1 MLFFE
6 FKITV
11 SDVKDDSEKSVR
23 ERREFAEFIN
33 SNVAMLNSSQKYN
46 VRFYVC
52 EFKDNEINLAAV
64 IGSKNNDDLGALA
77 RDFVQKLGF
86 VVKELDYEEI
96 VCSKFARLIHKAD
109 QKSFID
115 DDEDI
120 LQAAHLGSYRTC
132 ISNRFEEALIDTE
145 RTKEKIVADSS
156 NLSVACDLT
165 GEISRIY
172 EGNVKKFISHP
183 VHYIFII
190 DDDETAERTMQCL
203 TSALYS
209 MGRLKSRRIAM
220 LKASKHR
227 IGMMEEEYG
236 HPVLDIDIVRD
247 IYESIPGGTIVLKPG
262 RLDYESDTTIQDEAS
277 IESLAEQISLH
288 KRDCLSILIFSKAE
302 RKDVQN
308 LKNRLADI
316 RFVQIEERML
326 SYEKSV
332 DVLLGKAGD
341 NEFDDTESLLS
352 KIDRD
357 SSYYMSELNSIFEE
371 WLDNTAV
378 MDRFPQYADIKTG
391 VPVIHKP
398 VGSAYD
404 KLQSLI
410 GLENVKKIIN
420 QTIHFNSFQRLCE
433 DHRLSSD
440 KPSRHMVFMGNPG
453 TAKTTVA
460 RLFARIMKD
469 NGILPRGSL
478 VEVGRQDLVGKYVG
492 WTAQLVEKAFDKARG
507 SVLFIDEAYSLCE
520 GKEGLY
526 GDEAINT
533 IVQLME
539 NRRDDTIVIFAGY
552 PDKMDAFLDRNP
564 GLRSRI
570 AFNVHFEDY
579 SEDNLVDIFKLM
591 VAENK
596 LNIADGVEEK
606 VRSIVSK
613 ALDMKH
619 FGNGRFVRNVFER
632 ARMAQAE
639 RVMSISAEC
648 ITDYDLTTLIEED
661 FIISE
666 EMVQTNNSRRIGFLA
681 S

>member
-6 FKITV
+6 FKISV
-11 SDVKDDSEKSVR
+11 SEVVDNSEKTSR
-23 ERREFAEFIN
+23 ERREFADSIN
-33 SNVAMLNSSQKYN
+33 SDVVMLNSSQKCN
-46 VRFYVC
+46 VRFFVC
-52 EFKDNEINLAAV
+52 DCKDDVINLAAV
-64 IGSKNNDDLGALA
+64 IGSKNDDNLEDLA
-77 RDFVQKLGF
+77 RDFIQKLGF
-86 VVKELDYEEI
+86 IAKELDYEEI

-115 DDEDI
+115 DDDDI
-120 LQAAHLGSYRTC
+120 LQSIHLGSYRSC
-132 ISNRFEEALIDTE
+132 ISNRYEESLIGTE
-145 RTKEKIVADSS
+145 KTREEIISES
-156 NLSVACDLT
+156 RNLSVANDLT
-165 GEISRIY
+165 NEISRIY
-172 EGNVKKFISHP
+172 EGSIKKFISHP
-183 VHYIFII
+183 VHYIFIL
-190 DDDETAERTMQCL
+190 DDDKTADSAVQSL
-203 TSALYS
+203 TRALYS
-209 MGRLKSRRIAM
+209 MGRIKSRRIAM

-227 IGMMEEEYG
+227 IGMMEEEYD

-262 RLDYESDTTIQDEAS
+262 RLDYESDTTMQDEAS
-277 IESLAEQISLH
+277 IESLAEQISMH

-308 LKNRLADI
+308 LKNRLTDI
-316 RFVQIEERML
+316 RFIQIEEQML
-326 SYEKSV
+326 SYEKAVS
-332 DVLLGKAGD
+332 VLLDKANENGID
-341 NEFDDTESLLS
+341 NTDSLLS
-352 KIDRD
+352 KINND
-357 SSYYMSELNSIFEE
+357 SSYYMAELNTIFEE

-391 VPVIHKP
+391 IPVIHKP

-433 DHRLSSD
+433 DHRLSSE

-520 GKEGLY
+520 GKEGMY

-552 PDKMDAFLDRNP
+552 PDKMEVFLDRNP

-579 SEDNLVDIFKLM
+579 NEDNLVDIFKLL
-591 VAENK
+591 VSENK
-596 LNIADGVEEK
+596 LKMAEGVEEK
-606 VRSIVSK
+606 FRCIART
-613 ALDMKH
+613 ALETKN
-619 FGNGRFVRNVFER
+619 FGNGRFVRNMFER

-648 ITDYDLTTLIEED
+648 ITDSDLTTLIEED
-661 FIISE
+661 FSMPE
-666 EMVQTNNSRRIGFLA
+666 EMVQTSISRRIGFLA

>member
-6 FKITV
+6 FNVTIR
-11 SDVKDDSEKSVR
+11 DGIADSEKSIR
-23 ERREFAEFIN
+23 ERREFADSLN
-33 SNVAMLNSSQKYN
+33 SDVAMLNSSQKYN
-46 VRFYVC
+46 VRFFVC
-52 EFKDNEINLAAV
+52 DFKDNLITLAAV
-64 IGSKNNDDLGALA
+64 IGSKNDEDPGVLA
-77 RDFVQKLGF
+77 SVFVQKLGF
-86 VVKELDYEEI
+86 EVKEIEYEEI
-96 VCSKFARLIHKAD
+96 VCSRFARLIHKAD
-109 QKSFID
+109 QKSFVD

-120 LQAAHLGSYRTC
+120 LRAAHLGTYRACT
-132 ISNRFEEALIDTE
+132 SNRFEEVLINTE
-145 RTKEKIVADSS
+145 KSREEIINGCS
-156 NLSVACDLT
+156 NLSCANDLNN
-165 GEISRIY
+165 ELSRIF
-172 EGNVKKFISHP
+172 EGGVKKFISHP
-183 VHYIFII
+183 VHYILLM
-190 DDDETAERTMQCL
+190 DDDETAESTMEYL

-209 MGRLKSRRIAM
+209 MGRVKSRRIAL
-220 LKASKHR
+220 LKARKQKMG
-227 IGMMEEEYG
+227 IMDEESNY
-236 HPVLDIDIVRD
+236 PVLDMDVVKD
-247 IYESIPGGTIVLKPG
+247 IYASIPGGTIMLKPG
-262 RLDYESDTTIQDEAS
+262 RLDYESETTTQDEAS

-288 KRDCLSILIFSKAE
+288 KRDCLTILLFSKAE

-316 RFVQIEERML
+316 RFVQIEEQMI

-332 DVLLGKAGD
+332 AVLLEKAND
-341 NEFDDTESLLS
+341 NGVDAADSLLS
-352 KIDRD
+352 KINRD
-357 SSYYMSELNSIFEE
+357 SSYYMAELNTLFEE
-371 WLDNTAV
+371 WLDNIA
-378 MDRFPQYADIKTG
+378 MLDRFPQYADIKT
-391 VPVIHKP
+391 VISVIHKP

-410 GLENVKKIIN
+410 GLDNVKKIIN

-433 DHRLSSD
+433 DRRLTSD

-460 RLFARIMKD
+460 RLFAKIMKD

-478 VEVGRQDLVGKYVG
+478 IEVGRQDLVGKYVG

-533 IVQLME
+533 IVQMME

-552 PDKMDAFLDRNP
+552 PDKMEAFLDRNP

-579 SEDNLVDIFKLM
+579 NEDNLVNIFKLL

-596 LNIADGVEEK
+596 LIIADGVEER

-613 ALDMKH
+613 ALGTKN
-619 FGNGRFVRNVFER
+619 FGNGRFVRNLFER

-639 RVMSISAEC
+639 RVMSIPAED
-648 ITDYDLTTLIEED
+648 IEDSDLTTLYVED
-661 FIISE
+661 FSLE
-666 EMVQTNNSRRIGFLA
+666 EEKTITNKYRRIGFLA